1 MPEGD
6 TIYKLAAA
14 LRPEL
19 EGQRVEA
26 LVLRGAPPLAPPR
39 RIAAVEAR
47 GKHLLIRFDDGR
59 VLRSHLGMHGDWHRY
74 AKGELW
80 RKPQRQA
87 SIRLETEQAVYVCFN
102 AREWQ
107 WLQAG
112 GIDERTLDTRLRH
125 DLLAGS
131 FDVDAAVERARQLLE
146 PETPLVDVLLDQR
159 VAAGIGNV
167 YKSELLFLERR
178 DPLQPLLHTGDDV
191 LRRML
196 LRGRQLLQANL
207 GGGPRIT
214 RDNTDGGG
222 RLWVYGRS
230 GKACFEC
237 GANIRSAKSGKH
249 LRATFWCPNCQ
260 SSEERRD

>member
-6 TIYKLAAA
+6 TIHKLAAA

-19 EGQRVEA
+19 EGQRVDA
-26 LVLRGAPPLAPPR
+26 LVLRGAQPVLAPPQ
-39 RIAAVEAR
+39 RISAVEAR

-74 AKGELW
+74 GKGEPW

-87 SIRLETEQAVYVCFN
+87 SIRLETGQAVYVCFN

-107 WLQAG
+107 WLRTG
-112 GIDERTLDTRLRH
+112 SIEERTLEARLRH

-131 FDVDAAVERARQLLE
+131 FDVDAAIERARQLLE

-167 YKSELLFLERR
+167 YKSELLFLERH
-178 DPLQPLLHTGDDV
+178 DPLQCLQHTDDDA

-196 LRGRQLLQANL
+196 LRGRQLLQANIS
-207 GGGPRIT
+207 GGPRTT
-214 RDNTDGGG
+214 RDNTNGGG

-230 GKACFEC
+230 GKACYEC
-237 GANIRSAKSGKH
+237 GTKIRSSKRGKH
-249 LRATFWCPNCQ
+249 QRATFWCPNCQ
-260 SSEERRD
+260 SSEKND